1 MRRTRPTAEVED
13 PDDAGAAEEVALR
26 ILTGAAQPA
35 ATLQRR
41 LRQRGFSASAA
52 RTAVDRCRR
61 RGYVDDAALAASLT
75 GRMRGAG
82 RGTARIAAD
91 LRRRGIAADVVET
104 ALGPVEER
112 GDDAAALEVGR
123 KLLHRELAR
132 AREDGGARRR
142 LAGALQRRGFAA
154 GVIAQTLRVLAEE
167 ART

>member
-1 MRRTRPTAEVED
+1 VRRAPRAAAVED

-41 LRQRGFSASAA
+41 LRQRGFSATAA

-75 GRMRGAG
+75 ARMRRAG
-82 RGTARIAAD
+82 RGTARIAAE
-91 LRRRGIAADVVET
+91 LRRRGVAAEIVES

-112 GDDAAALEVGR
+112 GDEAAALEVGR
-123 KLLHRELAR
+123 KLLDRELAR
-132 AREDGGARRR
+132 ARDDGGARRR

-154 GVIAQTLRVLAEE
+154 GVIAHTLRVLAEE